1 MLKFLNYTLSYK
13 EERIIFREDKVE
25 SISLNEDC
33 GYCSLYRDCGK
44 LVFEDCNKDYFP
56 MDGFLKKCSKEN
68 CDCWEPLITKLW
80 IENQIRDKVEGDV
93 KLQYLAIG

>member
-33 GYCSLYRDCGK
+33 EYGKDCK
-44 LVFEDCNKDYFP
+44 KEDCNRHYFP
-56 MDGFLKKCSKEN
+56 MDGFLKNCSNEN